1 MKNKLL
7 LPALLA
13 LGSFLQPAF
22 AQVSSEA
29 LGTVRY
35 EVRYQLKGIDTKV
48 ADATVSLKEHSS
60 ADIGRALH
68 AQAVIRATSVFR
80 LIMNAEYVA
89 DSYLFPD
96 GQRPYYYMNP
106 IKKGGKTGKF
116 ECSYD
121 KDTKTITML
130 FLKPS
135 ADSVRKTF
143 PLDGRTMDLL
153 SLLQYVRF
161 HSLTA
166 GKSEAMHVLKA
177 GFSVPATLTC
187 QGVDTERFPGR
198 KTERFLLDLKEQG
211 LMENGSGNRILV
223 WRSTGSD
230 RQLVGMEVNLGS
242 GVMTVSIKE

>member
-1 MKNKLL
+1 
-7 LPALLA
+7 
-13 LGSFLQPAF
+13 
-22 AQVSSEA
+22 
-29 LGTVRY
+29 
-35 EVRYQLKGIDTKV
+35 
-48 ADATVSLKEHSS
+48 
-60 ADIGRALH
+60 
-68 AQAVIRATSVFR
+68 
-80 LIMNAEYVA
+80 
-89 DSYLFPD
+89 
-96 GQRPYYYMNP
+96 
-106 IKKGGKTGKF
+106 
-116 ECSYD
+116 
-121 KDTKTITML
+121 
-130 FLKPS
+130 
-135 ADSVRKTF
+135 
-143 PLDGRTMDLL
+143 MDLL